1 MYGHGGSMPDSFI
14 VCLWIFQTVVQ
25 VGVLTSH
32 GFEQSDIYQQA
43 HNFED
48 AQIAAAW
55 RGKKF
60 APNVLVESILVSC

>member
-1 MYGHGGSMPDSFI
+1 MAVACLITLSFA
-14 VCLWIFQTVVQ
+14 CGYFKLLRE

-55 RGKKF
+55 QGKKF
-60 APNVLVESILVSC
+60 APNALVEIIPVNC